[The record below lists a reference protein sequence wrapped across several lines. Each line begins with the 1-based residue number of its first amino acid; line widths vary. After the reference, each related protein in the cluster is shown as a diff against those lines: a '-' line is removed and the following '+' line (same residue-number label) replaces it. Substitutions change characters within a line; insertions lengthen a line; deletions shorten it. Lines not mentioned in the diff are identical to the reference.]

1 MSRIGIL
8 NPGAM
13 GVSIAASARDAGHH
27 VYWSSAGRSQATR
40 QRAAAQNLIEVDSLA
55 QLCRTC
61 DVILSVCPP
70 HAAESVAQSAL
81 AADFRGLYC
90 DGNAISPPKA
100 QRIGA
105 KLTAAGIDFVDGSI
119 VGPPAWKVGATRFY
133 LSGGAANRVADLFA
147 GSLTEAMVIGEDI
160 GRASALKMVFAAQTK
175 GYAALLSAIQAAA
188 EQLGVR
194 DDLAREWGFRDPN
207 ETAQTENRVRSVT
220 SKAWRFA
227 GEMDEI
233 AETFDMAGI
242 PSGFFVAAAEVYTR
256 LAGFKDAD
264 ETPPLD
270 EALAALMPETKGKDE

>member
-1 MSRIGIL
+1 MSRTGIL

-27 VYWSSAGRSQATR
+27 VYWSSVGRSQATR

-70 HAAESVAQSAL
+70 HAAEAVAQSAL
-81 AADFRGLYC
+81 EDGFRGLYC
-90 DGNAISPPKA
+90 DGNAISPRKA

-105 KLTAAGIDFVDGSI
+105 KMTAAGIDFVDGSI
-119 VGPPAWKVGATRFY
+119 VGPPAWEAGATRFY
-133 LSGGAANRVADLFA
+133 LSGGAANQVAKLFD
-147 GSLTEAMVIGEDI
+147 GSLTEALVIGEDI

-175 GYAALLSAIQAAA
+175 GFAALVSAIQAAA

-194 DDLAREWGFRDPN
+194 EDLAREWGFRDSN
-207 ETAQTENRVRSVT
+207 ETAQTQRRVRSVT

-242 PSGFFVAAAEVYTR
+242 PSGFFAAAGEVYR
-256 LAGFKDAD
+256 RMAGFKDAD

-270 EALAALMPETKGKDE
+270 EVLAALMAKTERNDE

>member
-1 MSRIGIL
+1 MSRVGIL

-13 GVSIAASARDAGHH
+13 GVSIAASARDAGHQ
-27 VYWSSAGRSQATR
+27 VYWSAAGRSPASR
-40 QRAAAQNLIEVDSLA
+40 QRAAEQNLIEVDSLA
-55 QLCRTC
+55 QLCAAC

-81 AADFRGLYC
+81 AVGFQGLYC
-90 DGNAISPPKA
+90 DGNAISPRKA
-100 QRIGA
+100 QAIGA

-119 VGPPAWKVGATRFY
+119 VGPPAWEAGATRFY

-147 GSLTEAMVIGEDI
+147 GSLTQAMVIGEDV

-175 GYAALLSAIQAAA
+175 GFTALISAIQAAA

-194 DDLAREWGFRDPN
+194 EDLAREWGFRDSN
-207 ETAQTENRVRSVT
+207 ETAQTENRVRNAT
-220 SKAWRFA
+220 AKAWRFA

-242 PSGFFVAAAEVYTR
+242 PAGFFVAAGEVYER
-256 LAGFKDAD
+256 MAGFKDAD
-264 ETPPLD
+264 EAPPLED
-270 EALAALMPETKGKDE
+270 VLAALLKTE

>member
-1 MSRIGIL
+1 MSRVGIL

-13 GVSIAASARDAGHH
+13 GVSIAASARDAGHQ
-27 VYWSSAGRSQATR
+27 VYWSAAGRSPASR
-40 QRAAAQNLIEVDSLA
+40 QRAAEQNLIEVDSLA
-55 QLCRTC
+55 QLCAAC

-81 AADFRGLYC
+81 AAGFQGLYC
-90 DGNAISPPKA
+90 DGNAISPRKA
-100 QRIGA
+100 QAIGA

-119 VGPPAWKVGATRFY
+119 IGPPAWEAGATRFY
-133 LSGGAANRVADLFA
+133 LAGGAANRVADLFA
-147 GSLTEAMVIGEDI
+147 GSLTQAMVIGEDV

-175 GYAALLSAIQAAA
+175 GFTALISAIQAAA

-194 DDLAREWGFRDPN
+194 EDLAREWRFRDSN

-242 PSGFFVAAAEVYTR
+242 PAGFFVAAGEVYER
-256 LAGFKDAD
+256 MAGFKDAD
-264 ETPPLD
+264 EAPPLED
-270 EALAALMPETKGKDE
+270 ALAALLKTE

>member
-1 MSRIGIL
+1 MSRVGIL

-13 GVSIAASARDAGHH
+13 GVSIAASARDAGHQ
-27 VYWSSAGRSQATR
+27 VYWSAAGRSPASR
-40 QRAAAQNLIEVDSLA
+40 QRAAEQNLIEVDSLA
-55 QLCRTC
+55 QLCAAC

-81 AADFRGLYC
+81 AAGFQGLYC
-90 DGNAISPPKA
+90 DGNAISPRKA
-100 QRIGA
+100 QAIGA

-119 VGPPAWKVGATRFY
+119 VGPPAWEAGATRFY
-133 LSGGAANRVADLFA
+133 LAGGAANRVADLFA
-147 GSLTEAMVIGEDI
+147 GSLTQAMVIGEDV

-175 GYAALLSAIQAAA
+175 GFTALISAIQAAA

-194 DDLAREWGFRDPN
+194 EDLAREWGFRDSN

-242 PSGFFVAAAEVYTR
+242 PAGFFVAAGEVYER
-256 LAGFKDAD
+256 MAGFKDAD
-264 ETPPLD
+264 EAPPLED
-270 EALAALMPETKGKDE
+270 ALAALLKTE

>member
-1 MSRIGIL
+1 MSRVGIL

-13 GVSIAASARDAGHH
+13 GVSIAASARDAGHQ
-27 VYWSSAGRSQATR
+27 VYWSAAGRSPASR
-40 QRAAAQNLIEVDSLA
+40 QRAAEQNLIEVDSLA
-55 QLCRTC
+55 QLCAAC

-81 AADFRGLYC
+81 AAGFQGLYC
-90 DGNAISPPKA
+90 DGNAISPRKA
-100 QRIGA
+100 QAIGA

-119 VGPPAWKVGATRFY
+119 IGPPAWEAGATRFY

-147 GSLTEAMVIGEDI
+147 GSLTQAMVIGEDV

-175 GYAALLSAIQAAA
+175 GFTALISAIQAAA

-194 DDLAREWGFRDPN
+194 EDLAREWGFRDSN
-207 ETAQTENRVRSVT
+207 ETAQTENRVRNAT
-220 SKAWRFA
+220 AKAWRFA

-242 PSGFFVAAAEVYTR
+242 PAGFFVAAGEVYER
-256 LAGFKDAD
+256 MAGFKDAD
-264 ETPPLD
+264 EAPPLED
-270 EALAALMPETKGKDE
+270 ALAALLKTE